1 MGMACTAPQGWF
13 SGLAVLLRRCLA
25 KFINRSKSEND
36 NYATAKFNIDKSQCG
51 ALSCATVLV
60 GHRNYCYSWYI
71 PTQTMD

>member
-36 NYATAKFNIDKSQCG
+36 NYATANSLISINHNV
-51 ALSCATVLV
+51 VLYPV
-60 GHRNYCYSWYI
+60 QLY
-71 PTQTMD
+71 